1 MEFVIAIIC
10 MLVWGAIKAG
20 KENVK
25 EEQKKAQELKK
36 PNLLMKL
43 HWLN

>member
-20 KENVK
+20 KK
-25 EEQKKAQELKK
+25 MQKKNRKRPKNSNK
-36 PNLLMKL
+36 PNLLMKP